1 MPIVIGVVMNM
12 LNLINTL
19 NTNLKN
25 SINVQK
31 IETDKESSSDDDLL
45 ND

>member
-12 LNLINTL
+12 LDLINTL